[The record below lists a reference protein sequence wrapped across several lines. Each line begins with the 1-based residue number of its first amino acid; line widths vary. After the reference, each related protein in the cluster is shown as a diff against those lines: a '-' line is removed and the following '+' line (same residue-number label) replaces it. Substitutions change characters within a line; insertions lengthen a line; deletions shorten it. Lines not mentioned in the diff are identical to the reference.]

1 MSDVKTLETFSEQLN
16 SMDARLGPMESAK
29 AGQPYSRSDLGLAE
43 RVAAYHGDKIAF
55 DSDAACWLIWNGRV
69 WESDCNK
76 VELKTLFAEVARR
89 VHAEVATLPESM
101 GTARMDFY
109 RFALSCEASARIEHS
124 ISLLPTCRT
133 IARRNH
139 EFDRDDHLLNVANGI
154 VDLRTGELLPHD
166 RDALCTKISDVE
178 YRPGARDYLFDRF
191 ITAAADGDADFMA
204 YLQRAA
210 GYSLTAHTGEK
221 CLFLIYS
228 EQTDT
233 AKSTFLN
240 ALKTAAGRYAI
251 TVDAD
256 LLLDRNQNQ
265 QSYDVAKL
273 QGARVVSA
281 SESKDGRRWNSGLV
295 KNLTGGDPIRAR
307 EIRQSSV
314 EFLPRFKL
322 WLATNHAPNIEN
334 GGDDA
339 MWNRLRRIPFNHR
352 IPKAKRDPAIKA
364 ALENPASPTAQ
375 AFLRWAVEG
384 AQMWFNDGLGTC
396 AVIETE
402 LEQYQRETDPLGAF
416 LDDCCVMNEFA
427 HVKTSELREAYDNW
441 CRAQGQRFPLSR
453 TNFARALR
461 KHGCTDAK
469 ITGGLR
475 VWQGVELCG

>member
-1 MSDVKTLETFSEQLN
+1 MSEVMALDYFDEQLQG
-16 SMDARLGPMESAK
+16 MDARLGPMDA
-29 AGQPYSRSDLGLAE
+29 ATDGQPYSRSDLGLAE
-43 RVAAYHGDKIAF
+43 RVSAYHGSRIAF
-55 DSDAACWLIWNGRV
+55 NSDAASWLIWNGKV
-69 WESDCNK
+69 WEPDPNK
-76 VELKTLFAEVARR
+76 VELKKLFADVARK
-89 VHAEVATLPESM
+89 VHAEVAALPESM
-101 GTARMDFY
+101 GGARMDFY

-124 ISLLPTCRT
+124 ISLLPTCGA
-133 IARRNH
+133 IARRNRD
-139 EFDRDDHLLNVANGI
+139 FDRDAHLMNVANGI
-154 VDLRTGELLPHD
+154 VDLRTGELLPHNCN
-166 RDALCTKISDVE
+166 ALCTKISDVE
-178 YRPGARDYLFDRF
+178 YRRGAQDDLFDRF
-191 ITAAADGDADFMA
+191 ITATTDGDTDFMM

-210 GYSLTAHTGEK
+210 GYSLTAYTGEK

-240 ALKTAAGRYAI
+240 ALKTAAGGYAI

-281 SESKDGRRWNSGLV
+281 AESKDGRRWNSGLV

-314 EFLPRFKL
+314 EFLPKFKL
-322 WLATNHAPNIEN
+322 WLATNHAPTIEN

-339 MWNRLRRIPFNHR
+339 MWNRLRRMPFNHR
-352 IPKAKRDPAIKA
+352 IPKAERDPAIKA
-364 ALENPASPTAQ
+364 ALENPSSPTAQ

-384 AQMWFNDGLGTC
+384 ARMWFKHGLGTC
-396 AVIETE
+396 SVIDDE
-402 LEQYQRETDPLGAF
+402 LEAYQRETDPLGAF

-427 HVKTSELREAYDNW
+427 HVKTSELREAYDGW
-441 CRAQGQRFPLSR
+441 CREQGQRFPLSR

-461 KHGCTDAK
+461 KHGCVDGK
-469 ITGGLR
+469 IGGMR
-475 VWQGVELCG
+475 VWLGVEL